1 MTQGPPLTHLMKSV
15 DYFHPLRRAQTDVSS
30 DGYNT
35 CDVSLRRGHLILM
48 MKDLRKAV
56 AG

>member
-1 MTQGPPLTHLMKSV
+1 MKGV